1 MRRRAATAISTL
13 TKSEDMEPT
22 NRKETS
28 WLIAAAQLLV
38 PVALRVVLVAALTVG
53 AARGLLPA
61 AAADVCLQALGLFAL

>member
-1 MRRRAATAISTL
+1 MRPRALTAISTL

-28 WLIAAAQLLV
+28 WLTAAALLLV
-38 PVALRVVLVAALTVG
+38 PVALRVVLVAVLTVG

-61 AAADVCLQALGLFAL
+61 AAADACLAALGLSAL